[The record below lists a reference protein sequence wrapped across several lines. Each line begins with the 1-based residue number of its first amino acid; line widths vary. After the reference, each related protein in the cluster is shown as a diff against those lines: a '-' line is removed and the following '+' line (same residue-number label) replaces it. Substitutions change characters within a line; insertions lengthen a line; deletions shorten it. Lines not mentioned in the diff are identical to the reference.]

1 MALPAFRSSGL
12 GFVFSLVIGA
22 LVCGALVFGAAANR
36 AIAATP
42 SEALLPA
49 STKGYIATYDV
60 EDVRAKFRATQLG
73 ELVNDPVMKPFI
85 EDLKDQ
91 IGAKLEKAGKRMGL
105 KWADME
111 GVPGGEVALALV
123 QPDAKDKASHAT
135 VLLVDITGKR
145 DKADALLAKVAANQK
160 ANGAARSTIKAG
172 GVDMVVYTQPL
183 AAGSK
188 VPEKAYYYIK
198 DDMLVAADHLAVATE
213 IAGRFGGG
221 GTPALATVEA
231 FKAAMKREAGNGLKQ
246 QVRWFVEPFG
256 YAEVSRAIQG
266 GRRKRG
272 NDLVKILRDQG
283 FSAIQGVGG
292 HVYFATGP
300 QEVMHRTFIYAPAV
314 AGKGGERAK
323 DKYNLAMRM
332 LDFPNSADATD
343 LDPQKWAL
351 PDVASYL
358 TFNMKLKDA
367 FEFARTLV
375 DAIAGDTG
383 VFDDIWLNLETDPN
397 GPKINIR
404 KELVDLL
411 GERVTIMSDVKVPV
425 DLKSERLMGLVEV
438 KKPDVVAKALEKAF
452 EHDPAAKKRI
462 IKGQT
467 IWELTQEEGIAEDTE
482 LMIEGAGFVSKEE
495 GEEAEAEEEEG
506 VAVLPNMALTVFNGH
521 LIISTHVDF
530 IVEFIERHGKHKGLG
545 VEPEFVRVT
554 EELKTLGSKFDSFRF
569 FARTHESYRGT
580 YELVKQNKLP
590 QSETMLARVLNNL
603 LGETKE
609 KGALRKQAID
619 GSKLPD
625 FEKVEK
631 YFGPGGTYVQT
642 EADGWFVCG
651 CLLKK

>member
-1 MALPAFRSSGL
+1 MALPAFRSSFRH
-12 GFVFSLVIGA
+12 GFVRSLVIGA
-22 LVCGALVFGAAANR
+22 LVWIAAAR
-36 AIAATP
+36 GAIAAAP
-42 SEALLPA
+42 SESLLPA
-49 STKGYIATYDV
+49 STKGYIATYNVD
-60 EDVRAKFRATQLG
+60 DVREKFKATQLG
-73 ELVNDPVMKPFI
+73 ALVNDPVMRPFI
-85 EDLKDQ
+85 DDLKDQ

-111 GVPGGEVALALV
+111 GVYGGEVALALV
-123 QPDAKDKASHAT
+123 QPDAKDKSSHAT

-160 ANGAARSTIKAG
+160 ANGAARSTIKSG
-172 GVDMVVYTQPL
+172 GVDMIVFTQPL
-183 AAGSK
+183 AAGEK
-188 VPEKAYYYIK
+188 VPEKAYYFIK
-198 DDMLVAADHLAVATE
+198 DEVLVAADHLTVATE
-213 IAGRFGGG
+213 IAGRFGGS
-221 GTPALATVEA
+221 GTPSLSTVEA
-231 FKAAMKREAGNGLKQ
+231 FKAAMKREAGDGLKQ
-246 QVRWFVEPFG
+246 QIRWFVEPFG
-256 YAEVSRAIQG
+256 YAEVSRAMQG

-272 NDLVKILRDQG
+272 NDMVKILRDQG
-283 FSAIQGVGG
+283 FAGIQGVGG

-314 AGKGGERAK
+314 AGKAGERAK

-332 LDFPNSADATD
+332 LDFPNSAQATD
-343 LDPQKWAL
+343 LNPQDWAL

-367 FEFARTLV
+367 FEFSKSLV

-404 KELVDLL
+404 KELVDQL
-411 GERVTIMSDVKVPV
+411 GQRVTIMSDVKVPV
-425 DLKSERLMGLVEV
+425 DLKSERIMGLVPV
-438 KKPDVVAKALEKAF
+438 MDADVVAKALEKAF
-452 EHDPAAKKRI
+452 EHDPAAKKRV

-467 IWELTQEEGIAEDTE
+467 IWELTQEEGLAEDTE

-495 GEEAEAEEEEG
+495 GEEAEAEDEEG
-506 VAVLPNMALTVFNGH
+506 VAVLPNMALTVFEGH

-530 IVEFIERHGKHKGLG
+530 IKEFIERKGTHKGLAA
-545 VEPEFVRVT
+545 EPDFVRVKA
-554 EELKTLGSKFDSFRF
+554 ELDTLGSKLDSFRF

-590 QSETMLARVLNNL
+590 QSETLLARVLNNL
-603 LGETKE
+603 VGETKE

-625 FEKVEK
+625 FAKVEQ
-631 YFGPGGTYVQT
+631 YFGPGGFYVQT